1 MLVSESTHVSK
12 VEMHVDRIENNNE
25 LQSAS
30 KVLIIYTSSYII
42 IFRLTH
48 PCFVEND
55 VHLNI
60 INLFLLHILSR

>member
-48 PCFVEND
+48 PYFVEND